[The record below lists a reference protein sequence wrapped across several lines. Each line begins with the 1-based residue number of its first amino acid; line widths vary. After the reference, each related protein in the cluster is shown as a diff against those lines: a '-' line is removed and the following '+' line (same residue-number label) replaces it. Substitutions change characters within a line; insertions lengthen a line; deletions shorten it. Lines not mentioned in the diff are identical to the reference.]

1 MFNTQD
7 NGFLC
12 VGNSWIL
19 KYDVHTWSRRGEIAA
34 AFTGRSV
41 VQVFNTVNVRISYT
55 VYDSD
60 LGGWEFCK
68 REQQSTKMSDS
79 EVDGNFDEAE
89 ITVEDLMSISDKVVD
104 QIIMLIGDTTSIFEG
119 GGEGNGGRWG
129 SLWKNLLD
137 EMCT

>member
-1 MFNTQD
+1 MTSIHGQEEVKLLLHSQVVLLYRSSILSMSGYHTQ
-7 NGFLC
+7 C
-12 VGNSWIL
+12 MI
-19 KYDVHTWSRRGEIAA
+19 
-34 AFTGRSV
+34 
-41 VQVFNTVNVRISYT
+41 
-55 VYDSD
+55 DSD

-119 GGEGNGGRWG
+119 GGEGNDGRWG
-129 SLWKNLLD
+129 FLWKSLLD
-137 EMCT
+137 EKITRRICWHCEGDCESA